1 MIKDNHPIREDD
13 DDDDDDDEDIYPPCT
28 CKASCPRD
36 CKGECGCVRCKMEY
50 SDFLA
55 EDQS

>member
-1 MIKDNHPIREDD
+1 MTKDNHQIRDD
-13 DDDDDDDEDIYPPCT
+13 DDDDDDDDIYPPCT